1 MKLITVGRSNK
12 NNVVVNDIQV
22 SDEHAQ
28 IVVKD
33 NGLCSIVD
41 LNSSNGTFVNDV
53 RISGET
59 PLKAGDR
66 VRVGNSTLPWQNY
79 IESGSQRKLAVAPST
94 PTPAPSGGAPQKNG
108 AKRWVVIILA
118 IIIIAL
124 MIIGVMGYMWSSSN
138 NTNATKIKGYKAQID
153 SLKTEMEDR
162 DRRIIYYD
170 GEYLVLAADNGKLN
184 DTVEANRRELA
195 AKVNLIKAKDAEI
208 VNLNNTITERNAE
221 IGKLED
227 TIKVRNARIG
237 DLNGIIN
244 DKNKEIGNLNGI
256 NSMNSLKIIN
266 LSNTITEKNADIDT
280 LKKTITA
287 NNAEIDRLNGIIKE
301 KEEEINKLNNSPND
315 GQKQTKKDE
324 AQVEQQTA
332 TQMTEGKEK

>member
-12 NNVVVNDIQV
+12 NNVVVNDIKV

-33 NGLCSIVD
+33 SGSCSIVD

-59 PLKAGDR
+59 PLKVGDR
-66 VRVGNSTLPWQNY
+66 VRVGNTTLPWQNY

-118 IIIIAL
+118 IIITAL

-170 GEYLVLAADNGKLN
+170 GEYMVLAADREKLN
-184 DTVEANRRELA
+184 DTVEANKIEIA
-195 AKVNLIKAKDAEI
+195 AKVNLIKTKDAKI
-208 VNLNNTITERNAE
+208 DNLEDTINAKNADIDSLNGIITERNA
-221 IGKLED
+221 
-227 TIKVRNARIG
+227 
-237 DLNGIIN
+237 
-244 DKNKEIGNLNGI
+244 
-256 NSMNSLKIIN
+256 
-266 LSNTITEKNADIDT
+266 DIDS

-287 NNAEIDRLNGIIKE
+287 KDKELADTVKVKNAEIDRLKDTIKVKEDIIQK
-301 KEEEINKLNNSPND
+301 KEEEINKPKNTQKD
-315 GQKQTKKDE
+315 GQTQTKKDE
-324 AQVEQQTA
+324 APVEQQSA
-332 TQMTEGKEK
+332 TQMTEGKEEQVQVNNQEETIG